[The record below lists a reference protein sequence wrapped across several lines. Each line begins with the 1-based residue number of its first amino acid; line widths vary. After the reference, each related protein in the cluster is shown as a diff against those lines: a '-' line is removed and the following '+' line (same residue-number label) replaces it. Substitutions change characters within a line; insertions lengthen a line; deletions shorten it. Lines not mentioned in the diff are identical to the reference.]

1 MKKFLFLSLIL
12 SSLWFLSSCESNAE
26 MEEIPGGFVCKP
38 DISYASVI
46 SPIISQNCKPCHFDG
61 SQLPDLSNYNSIS
74 TNADLIKSVTQNKS
88 MPKNG
93 SLTQDE
99 IDAIACWIDNG
110 ALNN

>member
-1 MKKFLFLSLIL
+1 MKKLLFLSLML
-12 SSLWFLSSCESNAE
+12 SSIWFLSSCESNAE

-38 DISYASVI
+38 DVSYASVI

-61 SQLPDLSNYNSIS
+61 SQLPDLSNYNSVS
-74 TNADLIKSVTQNKS
+74 ANADLIKLVTQNKS

-99 IDAIACWIDNG
+99 IDAIACWVDNG